1 MLAIVINLLKIHAMK
16 VLLSLI
22 VTAILFIRPDK
33 IQSAHTLRSSYSSID
48 WEKTKE
54 WRLYFIRSKDAFTY
68 PIDTLKAFR
77 SIPLQQDT
85 MLLFLKN
92 VTQLPEGKN
101 PVWMGAYVSSCQLAD
116 GAHIKIEISQYGS
129 FFYVERDSCYYQL
142 RDEVRDS
149 WLPYLTAKWL
159 QLKGVN

>member
-1 MLAIVINLLKIHAMK
+1 MK

-22 VTAILFIRPDK
+22 VASIPFICPDK
-33 IQSAHTLRSSYSSID
+33 IQSANTLRSSYSSID

-85 MLLFLKN
+85 MLLFLKD
-92 VTQLPEGKN
+92 VTKLPEGKN

-116 GAHIKIEISQYGS
+116 GSHIKIEISQYGS
-129 FFYVERDSCYYQL
+129 FFYVERDSRYYQL

-149 WLPYLTAKWL
+149 WLPYLTEKWL
-159 QLKGVN
+159 QLKGAN